1 MGKTSFVGEDKEI
14 AFIQV
19 VKEVSIKHPNK
30 DDEQAINIGV
40 WSSELRF
47 ILHAPYE
54 MIIKYFDYHEL
65 LNILDI
71 IFDNIY

>member
-1 MGKTSFVGEDKEI
+1 MSLIVMGKISFVGEDKEI

-19 VKEVSIKHPNK
+19 VKEVSIKHPKK

-47 ILHAPYE
+47 ILHAPDE
-54 MIIKYFDYHEL
+54 LIISSL
-65 LNILDI
+65 ITMNC
-71 IFDNIY
+71 